1 MILCPI
7 QGPRLHP
14 YQEIK
19 EEDSVDADD
28 RKVLLPIHPVLLI
41 RLARLI
47 QVHVL
52 LIHPAHQIHPICR
65 VPVHLIHQVRVVPH
79 PLLPIL
85 V

>member
-1 MILCPI
+1 MSRDKPRMILRQI

-19 EEDSVDADD
+19 EEEIVDADD
-28 RKVLLPIHPVLLI
+28 QKVLLPIH
-41 RLARLI
+41 
-47 QVHVL
+47 QVL
-52 LIHPAHQIHPICR
+52 LIHQVLRIR
-65 VPVHLIHQVRVVPH
+65 VPVHQIQVPALLIHRVRVVVPH

>member
-7 QGPRLHP
+7 QGPRLHL
-14 YQEIK
+14 YQE
-19 EEDSVDADD
+19 EESVDADD
-28 RKVLLPIHPVLLI
+28 RKVLLPIRLVLLI

-52 LIHPAHQIHPICR
+52 LIHPAHQIRR